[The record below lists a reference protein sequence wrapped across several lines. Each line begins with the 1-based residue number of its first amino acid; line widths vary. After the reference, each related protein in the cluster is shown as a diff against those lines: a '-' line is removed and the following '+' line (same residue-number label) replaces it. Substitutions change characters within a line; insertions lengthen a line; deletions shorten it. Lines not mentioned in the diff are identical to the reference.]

1 MGSLNVD
8 VFTKKDYDKSLIKYR
23 QATDVTQNI
32 AEYIPTM
39 CQDIIDIAEMYKKLV
54 TEYLTSDEW
63 VDQAIN
69 IAGTAN
75 DTSESLKGTSIRLV
89 TDVKGMMDSIE
100 TDNRR
105 LKSTMEDKRN
115 QLDGILN
122 TLTAINPG
130 KVTPPTKSET
140 PTNEE
145 KPTEETPTEEQP
157 PVEETPVEE
166 TPVEETPT
174 EETNPTPTEDTPPA
188 ETPAAEPPAPETPPA
203 PTGTEATGNKDIETL
218 RQELG
223 LYDGTNGNAN
233 INNKF
238 GYYDEGLT
246 NQQTQLLNS
255 LDTFGS
261 SVGLTQQQKSDWAYI
276 IGRESGFKTSAT
288 NGSHWGIGQLTA
300 GNIETYASDPT
311 AYYNGDS
318 NVQINATYNYILD
331 RYGSIENARAF
342 WDSHGWY

>member
-174 EETNPTPTEDTPPA
+174 EETTPTPTEDTPPA
-188 ETPAAEPPAPETPPA
+188 ETPAEEPPVTPEVETPST
-203 PTGTEATGNKDIETL
+203 PTGPGIPQIGEDGLVVRTQSQAGQDVINKLYYEIPSHANGTHSSELDAMIDNLSPEECAWVLSRIEDQGFGQTGAGYAGKATPESHANFIQEQVVERFGGDIH
-218 RQELG
+218 EL
-223 LYDGTNGNAN
+223 L
-233 INNKF
+233 K
-238 GYYDEGLT
+238 
-246 NQQTQLLNS
+246 
-255 LDTFGS
+255 
-261 SVGLTQQQKSDWAYI
+261 
-276 IGRESGFKTSAT
+276 
-288 NGSHWGIGQLTA
+288 HWG
-300 GNIETYASDPT
+300 TYS
-311 AYYNGDS
+311 YSGY
-318 NVQINATYNYILD
+318 
-331 RYGSIENARAF
+331 
-342 WDSHGWY
+342 